1 MIQKIKLAGKY
12 LDQPLLVGKFKK
24 AVPSVFVAGAALYG
38 ANEVKKAP
46 EGQKKRTAIN
56 VTSILTATVVSSLAA
71 PKIAAKLVGKPY
83 EKYALNEIKTK
94 NTALVDEFV
103 KTGIELSDNTKNIL
117 EKAKT
122 KVLNFKEVKN
132 LNSELSQTKQ
142 GKNFFNTLIPEPD
155 NISAKDIRDDI
166 ARLSIMGA
174 IPVAGG
180 VAGGIIGEKI
190 SDKKI
195 SKAKMADRVKEG
207 AYQYLANI
215 FLCNIGAGLALA
227 GMEKMNIKSKSARAL
242 GMITGIVTTGIIGGN
257 AIANFIGRK
266 IINPIFEDKETRKQ
280 NKNKAPERIPEVVD
294 ICLHSDDIAT
304 IAVMS
309 GLKWIEPSLPILYG
323 ISGYRAGI
331 GYRNGKKHNLY
342 NEAKVNN
349 TVNNVTK

>member
-1 MIQKIKLAGKY
+1 MIKEIKLAGKY

-24 AVPSVFVAGAALYG
+24 AVPSVFIAGAALYG
-38 ANEVKKAP
+38 ANEVRKAP

-56 VTSILTATVVSSLAA
+56 VGSVLTATVASSLAA

-83 EKYALNEIKTK
+83 EKYALNEIKAK
-94 NTALVDEFV
+94 NTALVDEFIKSGENISQ
-103 KTGIELSDNTKNIL
+103 KTQSIL

-122 KVLNFKEVKN
+122 NVLKFKEIKA
-132 LNSELSQTKQ
+132 LDRDLSKTKQ
-142 GKNFFNTLIPEPD
+142 GKKFFNTLIPEPE
-155 NISAKDIRDDI
+155 NITAKDIRDDI

-180 VAGGIIGEKI
+180 VAGGIAGEKI

-195 SKAKMADRVKEG
+195 SKNKMADRVKEG

-215 FLCNIGAGLALA
+215 FLCNVGAGLALA
-227 GMEKMNIKSKSARAL
+227 GMEKMNVKSKSARAI
-242 GMITGIVTTGIIGGN
+242 GMIAGIVTTGIIGGN
-257 AIANFIGRK
+257 AIANFIGK
-266 IINPIFEDKETRKQ
+266 KVINPIFEDKETRKQ
-280 NKNKAPERIPEVVD
+280 NNNKGPERTPEVVD

-331 GYRNGKKHNLY
+331 GYRNGNKHHNSRH
-342 NEAKVNN
+342 NERGMI
-349 TVNNVTK
+349 

>member
-24 AVPSVFVAGAALYG
+24 AVPSVFITGAALYG
-38 ANEVKKAP
+38 ANEVRKAP

-56 VTSILTATVVSSLAA
+56 VGSVLAATVASSLAA

-83 EKYALNEIKTK
+83 EKYAINEIKSK

-103 KTGIELSDNTKNIL
+103 KSGQNISDSTKNIL

-122 KVLNFKEVKN
+122 KVLKYKEVQN
-132 LNSELSQTKQ
+132 LHTELSQTKK
-142 GKNFFNTLIPEPD
+142 GKKFFNTLIPEPD

-180 VAGGIIGEKI
+180 VAGGIVGEKV

-215 FLCNIGAGLALA
+215 FLCNVGAGLALA
-227 GMEKMNIKSKSARAL
+227 GMEKMNVKSKSARAI
-242 GMITGIVTTGIIGGN
+242 GMITGIVSTGIIGGN
-257 AIANFIGRK
+257 AIANFIGK
-266 IINPIFEDKETRKQ
+266 KVINPIFEDKETRK
-280 NKNKAPERIPEVVD
+280 KHKGPERTPEVVD

-331 GYRNGKKHNLY
+331 GYRNGKKHH
-342 NEAKVNN
+342 EIDVPKVN
-349 TVNNVTK
+349 VSADNVTK